1 MLRWDGW
8 EGMEPDLVTEQRL
21 EAVLGG
27 LARREPI
34 FHRRELV
41 NDRKSFERET
51 AGDFWEVA
59 ASGQRLSRE
68 FVWAELKRRYENSER
83 DQYETEHWETR
94 DFHLREV
101 APATC
106 LLTYTLS
113 GNGGRLT
120 RRLTVG
126 RAPWRTAGRSFHQGT
141 GAEAD

>member
-34 FHRRELV
+34 FHRHELV

-83 DQYETEHWETR
+83 DQYETGGSQR
-94 DFHLREV
+94 
-101 APATC
+101 
-106 LLTYTLS
+106 LS
-113 GNGGRLT
+113 QQELGDLFGGL
-120 RRLTVG
+120 V
-126 RAPWRTAGRSFHQGT
+126 
-141 GAEAD
+141 EA

>member
-51 AGDFWEVA
+51 RGTSGRSPLRASVSA
-59 ASGQRLSRE
+59 AS
-68 FVWAELKRRYENSER
+68 
-83 DQYETEHWETR
+83 
-94 DFHLREV
+94 
-101 APATC
+101 
-106 LLTYTLS
+106 LS
-113 GNGGRLT
+113 GLN
-120 RRLTVG
+120 
-126 RAPWRTAGRSFHQGT
+126 
-141 GAEAD
+141 